1 MKKITLFLSLLLAY
15 TGFSQPVITAVI
27 DGTCTGGTP
36 KVVEIYAKGTVDFSN
51 YSMERQTNANTTWG
65 ATFSLASFGTVTN
78 DFVYVYYDG
87 SNDNFTTEFPSA
99 ASKPSAED
107 NVVSINGDDRVRII
121 DNNSAVVDI
130 FGEDGVD
137 GTGTAWEYR
146 DSYAKR
152 NDNVGPN
159 ATFTVSEWT
168 FGGPDVLDNKCS
180 QSDSTPLEQDI
191 PGGIQDY
198 TLAVGS
204 HQMEGLKL
212 YPNPVT
218 AGYFSIQTANDDT
231 KTVRVFDILGKQM
244 IFAEV
249 QNGEKIDVSSLKQGL
264 YFVKIKD
271 SENNTATIK
280 LIIK

>member
-1 MKKITLFLSLLLAY
+1 MKKITLILSLLLAY

-36 KVVEIYAKGTVDFSN
+36 KVVEIYAKGTVDFANFSL
-51 YSMERQTNANTTWG
+51 ERQTNANTTWG

-87 SNDNFTTEFPSA
+87 SNNNFATEFPSA

-121 DNNSAVVDI
+121 DSNNAVVDI

-137 GTGTAWEYR
+137 GTGTAWEYI

-152 NDNVGPN
+152 NDGMGPN
-159 ATFTVSEWT
+159 PSFTVSEWT
-168 FGGPDVLDNKCS
+168 FGGPDALDGKCS
-180 QSDSTPLEQDI
+180 QSDGDPLENDI
-191 PGGIQDY
+191 PGGVAGYLFTQSYQI
-198 TLAVGS
+198 
-204 HQMEGLKL
+204 EGLKL

-218 AGYFSIQTANDDT
+218 AGFFSIQTVNNDT
-231 KTVRVFDILGKQM
+231 KTLRIFDILGKQM
-244 IFAEV
+244 IATEV
-249 QNGEKIDVSSLKQGL
+249 ENGEKIDVSSLKQGM